1 MDSLPEPIYITKML
15 LEKVMK
21 QTALKNDFTFA
32 ELGNDTVSLVNSIN
46 DYIINNNC
54 SKLSL
59 DISHLNI
66 IYASKVTILCSTFH
80 WAKYPNGKISWTI
93 NSNEIKEI
101 VKPLNL
107 GNIRLIN
114 AQ

>member
-1 MDSLPEPIYITKML
+1 
-15 LEKVMK
+15 MK
-21 QTALKNDFTFA
+21 QTALKTDFTFI
-32 ELGNDTVSLVNSIN
+32 EEENDAVSLVNSIN
-46 DYIINNNC
+46 EYITNNNC

-66 IYASKVTILCSTFH
+66 IDASKVTILCSTFH

-93 NSNEIKEI
+93 NSNEVKEI

-107 GNIRLIN
+107 GNIQLIT